1 MFLPVHPVSTTARQ
15 DWSLSAVTS
24 VKVVEIAVSYEVATG
39 HAATVEICVGTAS
52 IIGGVN
58 SVMGSVWM

>member
-1 MFLPVHPVSTTARQ
+1 
-15 DWSLSAVTS
+15 
-24 VKVVEIAVSYEVATG
+24 VVEIGVGKMATG

-58 SVMGSVWM
+58 SAMGSVCM